1 MAGSTGGLLGTLFIL
16 VKTRGELSGLNK
28 TDKALKKTAQTARSM
43 SSSIGNI
50 GKLAKLA
57 FGGALFY
64 QARNMFNGYLQFEKD
79 LGAMKSRFYA
89 ITKDEAKAQEE
100 FNYIRK
106 LAVDTANDI
115 KTTADSYSIFYASA
129 RRALGQENA
138 RGIFEE
144 WTKIGRVLHL
154 SEAQFERVTYALRE
168 MSSKGQLYSQDLKIQ
183 LGTHV
188 PDAINIAESAIK
200 SLGIQG
206 VETVDEFQK
215 LTKRDPKAGWMSK
228 FLVAFSKE
236 AGRRF
241 ASPEALQKAMQ
252 QPDALVGQIRNIF
265 QEFLIKFSEKG
276 GNKAII
282 TILTGVKDALLQ
294 INFEA
299 LANNIGGI
307 AMFVSKIFNHLPQ
320 IINLLKIIA
329 GFVALRFLTK
339 NLVKL
344 SVGLG
349 VFERFVNVM
358 TKRYIKNPLDIIM
371 YKKLFTSM
379 FKSAIVN
386 RVVKSLTGFG
396 LKTFM
401 KYGLRFLPVV
411 GQILTII
418 SLIWGAISMFVPKK
432 DKNKSDLNN
441 GILGN
446 TGIPI
451 EKVISLAREIES
463 KGVKSGYDVSQ
474 AFHRAGLGEATKYL
488 SYRMDDNKKIY
499 INIDGGNYTPDELA
513 QKIADKIDKDRYI
526 PSRPSDEL
534 LKDLYKDRYGV
545 K

>member
-28 TDKALKKTAQTARSM
+28 TDKALKRTAQTARSM

-89 ITKDEAKAQEE
+89 ITKDETKAQEE

-106 LAVDTANDI
+106 LAIDTANDI

-144 WTKIGRVLHL
+144 WTKISRVLHL

-236 AGRRF
+236 AGRRY

-252 QPDALVGQIRNIF
+252 QPDALVGQIRGIF

-307 AMFVSKIFNHLPQ
+307 AIFVSKIFNHLPQ

-339 NLVKL
+339 NLAKL

-349 VFERFVNVM
+349 VFERFVSVM
-358 TKRYIKNPLDIIM
+358 TKRYIKNPFDIIM
-371 YKKLFTSM
+371 YKKLFTAM
-379 FKSAIVN
+379 FKSAIIN
-386 RVVKSLTGFG
+386 KLMKSLTGFG
-396 LKTFM
+396 FKTVA
-401 KYGLRFLPVV
+401 KYGLRFIPVL
-411 GQILTII
+411 GTISTLLFTII
-418 SLIWGAISMFVPKK
+418 ELIKLFIPK
-432 DKNKSDLNN
+432 KNKSDLNN

-451 EKVISLAREIES
+451 EKVISLARELNKNGI
-463 KGVKSGYDVSQ
+463 KSSYEANE
-474 AFHRAGLGEATKYL
+474 AFRRAGLGEATKYL
-488 SYRMDDNKKIY
+488 RYDMKDERKIY
-499 INIDGGNYTPDELA
+499 ISIDGSKYSPDEIA
-513 QKIADKIDKDRYI
+513 NKIAEKIEKDRYI
-526 PSRPSDEL
+526 PSRPSNEL

>member
-89 ITKDEAKAQEE
+89 ITKDETKAQEE

-236 AGRRF
+236 AGRRY
-241 ASPEALQKAMQ
+241 ATPEALQKAMQ

-294 INFEA
+294 IDYEA

-307 AMFVSKIFNHLPQ
+307 AQFVSKIFNHLPQ
-320 IINLLKIIA
+320 IIDLLKTIA

-339 NLVKL
+339 NLAKL

-349 VFERFVNVM
+349 VFERFIPLM
-358 TKRYIKNPLDIIM
+358 IKRYIKNPFDIIM
-371 YKKLFTSM
+371 YKKLFIAM

-386 RVVKSLTGFG
+386 KVMKSLTGFG
-396 LKTFM
+396 FKTVA
-401 KYGLRFLPVV
+401 KYGLRFIPVL
-411 GQILTII
+411 GTISTLLFTII
-418 SLIWGAISMFVPKK
+418 GLIKLIVPK
-432 DKNKSDLNN
+432 KNKSDLNN
-441 GILGN
+441 GTLGD

-451 EKVISLAREIES
+451 EKVISLAKEIES

-488 SYRMDDNKKIY
+488 SYRMDDNRKIY
-499 INIDGGNYTPDELA
+499 ITIDGGSYTPDELA
-513 QKIADKIDKDRYI
+513 QKITDKINKDKYI

-534 LKDLYKDRYGV
+534 LKDLYKTRYGV

>member
-89 ITKDEAKAQEE
+89 ITKDETKAQEE

-236 AGRRF
+236 AGRRY

-294 INFEA
+294 INYEA

-339 NLVKL
+339 NLAKL

-386 RVVKSLTGFG
+386 KAVKSLTGFG

-418 SLIWGAISMFVPKK
+418 SLIWGAISMFIPKK

-488 SYRMDDNKKIY
+488 SYRMDDNRKIY

-534 LKDLYKDRYGV
+534 LKDLYKTRYGV

>member
-1 MAGSTGGLLGTLFIL
+1 MAGNTSGLLGTLFIL

-294 INFEA
+294 INYEA

-339 NLVKL
+339 NLAKL

-386 RVVKSLTGFG
+386 KAVKSLTGFG

-418 SLIWGAISMFVPKK
+418 SLIWGAISMFIPKK

-488 SYRMDDNKKIY
+488 NYRMDDNKKIY

>member
-89 ITKDEAKAQEE
+89 ITKDETKAQEE

-236 AGRRF
+236 AGRRY

-276 GNKAII
+276 GGRAII

-294 INFEA
+294 IDFEA
-299 LANNIGGI
+299 LANNVGGI
-307 AMFVSKIFNHLPQ
+307 ARFVSKIFNHLPQ

-339 NLVKL
+339 NLAKL

-349 VFERFVNVM
+349 VFERFVAVM

-379 FKSAIVN
+379 FKSVIVN
-386 RVVKSLTGFG
+386 KAVKSLTGFG

-418 SLIWGAISMFVPKK
+418 SLIWGAISMFIPKK

-451 EKVISLAREIES
+451 EKVISLAREIEN
-463 KGVKSGYDVSQ
+463 KGVKSGHDVSQ

-513 QKIADKIDKDRYI
+513 QKIADKIDKDKYI
-526 PSRPSDEL
+526 PSRPSNEL

>member
-28 TDKALKKTAQTARSM
+28 TDKALKKTARTARAM

-89 ITKDEAKAQEE
+89 ITKDETKAQEE

-236 AGRRF
+236 AGRRY

-265 QEFLIKFSEKG
+265 QEFLYKFSEKG
-276 GNKAII
+276 GGRAII

-294 INFEA
+294 IDYEA
-299 LANNIGGI
+299 LANNVGNI
-307 AMFVSKIFNHLPQ
+307 AKFVSKIVNYLPE
-320 IINLLKIIA
+320 IIA
-329 GFVALRFLTK
+329 ILRDISIIYFGRMLTKGVSRFFNRVLYSVSSRNIRYMFRNGFMAGFAYIRRGLILSFKNIVAKAGMVGIKGVLSRIALRFIPFIGQAILFFDIVK
-339 NLVKL
+339 GLINL
-344 SVGLG
+344 
-349 VFERFVNVM
+349 
-358 TKRYIKNPLDIIM
+358 IKD
-371 YKKLFTSM
+371 K
-379 FKSAIVN
+379 
-386 RVVKSLTGFG
+386 FG
-396 LKTFM
+396 I
-401 KYGLRFLPVV
+401 G
-411 GQILTII
+411 
-418 SLIWGAISMFVPKK
+418 K

-451 EKVISLAREIES
+451 EKVISLAREVES

-526 PSRPSDEL
+526 PSRPSNEL

>member
-89 ITKDEAKAQEE
+89 ITKDETKAQEE

-106 LAVDTANDI
+106 LAIDTANDI

-144 WTKIGRVLHL
+144 WTKISRVLHL

-236 AGRRF
+236 AGRRY

-252 QPDALVGQIRNIF
+252 QPDALIGRIRGIF

-339 NLVKL
+339 NLAKL

-386 RVVKSLTGFG
+386 KAVKSLTGFG

-418 SLIWGAISMFVPKK
+418 SLIWGAISMFIPKK

-488 SYRMDDNKKIY
+488 SYRMDDNRKIY

-534 LKDLYKDRYGV
+534 LKDLYKTRYGV